1 MARKEEGM
9 RSVDGP
15 LSTTKHRKGQ
25 EMGVLTEEERNED
38 NSHARLTE
46 N

>member
-15 LSTTKHRKGQ
+15 RSTTKHSKGQ
-25 EMGVLTEEERNED
+25 EMDVLTEEERNKD
-38 NSHARLTE
+38 NSHAGLTE